1 MKAWPLLQDLPCF
14 VRDKTILGL
23 TRVDALGAI
32 QLAGTTLAVEISD
45 LLEGRFSSHCFD
57 KKNLV
62 FDQM

>member
-32 QLAGTTLAVEISD
+32 QLAGTTLAVEIFD
-45 LLEGRFSSHCFD
+45 LLKGGFPNFG
-57 KKNLV
+57 